1 MDLYKPIIHL
11 FKIMI
16 KDSAMIAWIGSN
28 LKVTAG
34 INDGMSGKA
43 LMHRIEDELSG
54 QTTAIDFVANM
65 VKMGYTRYVDWER
78 GDVYFNA
85 TFRSDR
91 EKEDHDAEKSSITE
105 SQLNFELGLNKE
117 NRGNNGRV

>member
-1 MDLYKPIIHL
+1 
-11 FKIMI
+11 MI
-16 KDSAMIAWIGSN
+16 KDSVMIAWIGSN

-34 INDGMSGKA
+34 INDRMSGKS
-43 LMHRIEDELSG
+43 LMRQIEDELSG

-85 TFRSDR
+85 TVRSDR

-117 NRGNNGRV
+117 NRGK